1 MQSFDEVALREA
13 PQIVAVTPEQLLDV
27 RTAVRSDLFHG
38 RDAWPAVTWLA
49 ATSDVTAKEHLIGE
63 LTAVIEG
70 ASSTLLDV
78 DGAVDNFGSE
88 IVFGRA
94 AQERR
99 RISRAFDYVTALQR
113 SLGRNVDMP
122 ASGEGAALDLGFED
136 AIDERRERATRH
148 DERQDA
154 LSRSGLQPGRGV
166 PFFELYMRR
175 RRKKSWG

>member
-1 MQSFDEVALREA
+1 MHWFDEVALRKA
-13 PQIVAVTPEQLLDV
+13 PEIDSVTSQQLLDV

-38 RDAWPAVTWLA
+38 RDAWPAVMWLS
-49 ATSDVTAKEHLIGE
+49 ATRDVGAKERLIAE
-63 LTAVIEG
+63 LSAVIDG

-113 SLGRNVDMP
+113 SLGRDGAAP
-122 ASGEGAALDLGFED
+122 LTAEGDALDLRFED
-136 AIDERRERATRH
+136 VVDKRRDEAERHAEREDR
-148 DERQDA
+148 
-154 LSRSGLQPGRGV
+154 LSRFGVQPGRGL
-166 PFFELYMRR
+166 PFYELYMRR